1 VVLKVDITIITH
13 TEHPQ
18 LKIFP
23 RAHGYS
29 IILSGMWGKE
39 KWS

>member
-13 TEHPQ
+13 TEHSQ

-23 RAHGYS
+23 RAYEYS
-29 IILSGMWGKE
+29 VILSGMWEKE